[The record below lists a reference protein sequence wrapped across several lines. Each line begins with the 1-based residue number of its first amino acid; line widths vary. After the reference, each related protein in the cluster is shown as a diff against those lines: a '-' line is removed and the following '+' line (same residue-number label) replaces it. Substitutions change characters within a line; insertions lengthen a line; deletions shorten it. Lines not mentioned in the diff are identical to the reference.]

1 MLEHCFCL
9 YFVYCRFSLGVKDIV
24 KTESFLQ
31 RHQFHQRLL
40 VITDASWEQLGKD
53 NDWLEQWSWGA
64 TQKTRPLHDG
74 KEQQRK
80 QMLPQRTQRRGER
93 GRDSRCLSTSIS
105 LSPWG
110 AGFVFSSL
118 KQVGRDNSLTCF
130 SRSDATERGRMVR
143 HLCFSIMV
151 KSLCGGGVREL
162 QDS

>member
-31 RHQFHQRLL
+31 RHQFHQPLL
-40 VITDASWEQLGKD
+40 VITGASWEQLGKD

-64 TQKTRPLHDG
+64 TQRTRPLHDG

-93 GRDSRCLSTSIS
+93 GRDGRCLSTSTS

-118 KQVGRDNSLTCF
+118 KQVGKDNSLARF
-130 SRSDATERGRMVR
+130 RPSDATEHRRMVIPLLL
-143 HLCFSIMV
+143 LCYGQV
-151 KSLCGGGVREL
+151 SL
-162 QDS
+162 